1 MFEKYIEQILK
12 IFRYVDSALITDDKG
27 IIRYY
32 YTGRED
38 LNRLEKERVIG
49 KHILDVYT
57 NLNDSSSTVMEV
69 IRTRKPV
76 LNMKQELKTGEDNV
90 VHAITSTLPIME
102 GSRLM
107 GTIDVSSYAEESMVI
122 STEMIKKDRELY
134 TLSDIVSLSDD
145 MVELKEKIQR
155 VSNTDSSVLIYGE
168 TGTGKELVAQ
178 SIHTAGKRKN
188 RPFIVQNCSA
198 IPSTLLESILFGT
211 VKGSFTG
218 AEDRKGLLEMA
229 DKGTL
234 FLDEINSM
242 ELSVQ
247 GKLLKAIEEKQF
259 TRVGGSKPVHV
270 DVKIISASNR
280 VPEACVEEK
289 TLRSDLLYRLSVV
302 RLNIPPLRE
311 RMIDIAP
318 LVSYFIKLYNYK
330 MERNIVD
337 LEDEVYRLFNGYSWP
352 GNVRELR
359 SAIES
364 AFNLT
369 PGRFIGLSDL
379 PEYLVD
385 AMKAGAESELY
396 NIDFSKSLK
405 EMMEEYELYII
416 KKALSQSRNKAE
428 AAAKLQTT
436 KQLLNYKIKKY
447 GIEK

>member
-1 MFEKYIEQILK
+1 MFERYIEQILK
-12 IFRYVDSALITDDKG
+12 IFRYVDSALITDEKG

-38 LNRLEKERVIG
+38 LNRLEKEQVIG
-49 KHILDVYT
+49 KHILEVYV
-57 NLNDSSSTVMEV
+57 NLKDSTSTVMEV
-69 IRTRKPV
+69 IRTKKPV
-76 LNMKQELKTGEDNV
+76 LNMKQELVTGEDNV
-90 VHAITSTLPIME
+90 IHAITSTLPIME

-145 MVELKEKIQR
+145 MVDLKEKIQR

-178 SIHTAGKRKN
+178 SIHTSGKRKN

-247 GKLLKAIEEKQF
+247 GKLLKAIEE
-259 TRVGGSKPVHV
+259 
-270 DVKIISASNR
+270 N
-280 VPEACVEEK
+280 
-289 TLRSDLLYRLSVV
+289 
-302 RLNIPPLRE
+302 
-311 RMIDIAP
+311 
-318 LVSYFIKLYNYK
+318 LVYFQVL
-330 MERNIVD
+330 
-337 LEDEVYRLFNGYSWP
+337 
-352 GNVRELR
+352 
-359 SAIES
+359 
-364 AFNLT
+364 
-369 PGRFIGLSDL
+369 
-379 PEYLVD
+379 
-385 AMKAGAESELY
+385 
-396 NIDFSKSLK
+396 
-405 EMMEEYELYII
+405 
-416 KKALSQSRNKAE
+416 
-428 AAAKLQTT
+428 
-436 KQLLNYKIKKY
+436 
-447 GIEK
+447 